1 MKKMLSLFKKH
12 PGIWLVVLLLVIP
25 FVVTNKYYM
34 HLVNT
39 VLILSILTA
48 GLNILTGYCGQISIG
63 HAAFYGIGAYAS
75 AILTVK
81 LGLSFWL
88 ALPLS
93 GLITGLLGYVI
104 GKPTLKLSGSYLA
117 IAPSASGRSQGW
129 SSSIGRN

>member
-63 HAAFYGIGAYAS
+63 HAAFYGIGAS
-75 AILTVK
+75 L
-81 LGLSFWL
+81 
-88 ALPLS
+88 
-93 GLITGLLGYVI
+93 
-104 GKPTLKLSGSYLA
+104 
-117 IAPSASGRSQGW
+117 
-129 SSSIGRN
+129 